1 MGRER
6 KGQIKEDKE
15 RKTFTVRVTYHN
27 EQGKR
32 KDVRRRVK
40 DRATANRQLRT
51 LLRTLE
57 DHGGKIVDAS
67 RMHFNELADVYEKRR
82 LIAPVYKGETRIAG
96 LRSWKTQLGYLKI
109 LRAYFGKQRIQ
120 TITYADLEKYRKTR
134 LETPKQR
141 GGERTVTGVNR
152 ELALLRSMLNFAR
165 REGWLIHNPFERGE
179 SLISQADENRRDRIL
194 TDEEE
199 GRLLAVCVDKNR
211 AHIQPLIIGAL
222 DTGMRIGELL
232 KLKWSDIDFHAG
244 LIHVRKT
251 TTKTWEGRTIGLTS
265 RFRAELQR
273 LWDRGTGNAED
284 LVFGLKNNIKT
295 AFTTA
300 RRLSGLEDLHFHD
313 LRHTATT
320 RMIRAGMPP
329 MEVMKIT
336 GHREISTF
344 LRYLN
349 TDHQTAR
356 RAAMALDRFY
366 SPITEMEECGSN
378 NVS

>member
-6 KGQIKEDKE
+6 KGQIKEDEE
-15 RKTFTVRVTYHN
+15 RKIFTVRVTYHN

-40 DRATANRQLRT
+40 DRTTANRQLRT

-57 DHGGKIVDAS
+57 DHGGKIMDAS
-67 RMHFNELADVYEKRR
+67 RMHFNELADAYEKRK

-120 TITYADLEKYRKTR
+120 TITHADLEKYRKTR

-141 GGERTVTGVNR
+141 GGERTITGVNR

-165 REGWLIHNPFERGE
+165 RECWLVHNPFERGE

-194 TDEEE
+194 TEEEE
-199 GRLLAVCVDKNR
+199 GRLLAVCADKNR

-273 LWDRGTGNAED
+273 LWDRGTGNAEE

-300 RRLSGLEDLHFHD
+300 RRLAGLEDLHFHD

-344 LRYLN
+344 LRYL
-349 TDHQTAR
+349 
-356 RAAMALDRFY
+356 
-366 SPITEMEECGSN
+366 
-378 NVS
+378 